1 MVLAD
6 RGVLCVDESDKMNFQ
21 DHVAIH
27 EVIEQQTVDI
37 AGNSWNEIT
46 LVEFGPRFC
55 LNPIK
60 IFDGIFGSTSTVD
73 ASAWFTLSGM
83 LGKAE
88 LDRSGFPISINS
100 DEERSTKSQ

>member
-37 AGNSWNEIT
+37 AGNSWSVNS
-46 LVEFGPRFC
+46 FC
-55 LNPIK
+55 
-60 IFDGIFGSTSTVD
+60 
-73 ASAWFTLSGM
+73 
-83 LGKAE
+83 
-88 LDRSGFPISINS
+88 
-100 DEERSTKSQ
+100 